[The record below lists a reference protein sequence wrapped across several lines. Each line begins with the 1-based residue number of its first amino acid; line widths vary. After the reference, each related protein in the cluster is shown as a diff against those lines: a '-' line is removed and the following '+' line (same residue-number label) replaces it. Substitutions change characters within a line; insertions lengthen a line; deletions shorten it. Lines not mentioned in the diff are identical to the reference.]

1 MTHGPFAEQFSKNL
15 TPIAFQRG
23 TKLKDIEKHVILET
37 LKHHRYNRT
46 HAAKTL
52 GIGVR
57 TLQRKLKGYGLPN
70 IGLMPEGAGADCQQF
85 LTASAC

>member
-1 MTHGPFAEQFSKNL
+1 MTHGPFLEQFCQDL
-15 TPIAFQRG
+15 APIAFQRG

-57 TLQRKLKGYGLPN
+57 TLQRKLKSYGLAN
-70 IGLMPEGAGADCQQF
+70 IGFMQEEPSSQSPQL
-85 LTASAC
+85 LTASGC